1 MGLRSRFTGSITHE
15 AVTMTLSFIRSD
27 KPIYT
32 PVSIRPFSP
41 CHPTQARAGRIPYH
55 IRNPYPAFPGEDH
68 NFHGCL
74 YPFPHPVASGSRSVP
89 MATDSGYSHPGR
101 TYSGLPQC
109 DSNPSISAKPAHN
122 NSVESP
128 PRNSEA
134 DIRDVGN
141 SSSGHVCHSPQLASS
156 PFYVSS
162 SGASRTGDRCSVT
175 RLAGK
180 VDVHVFTIPTAK
192 QNHSEA
198 QDHLKGR
205 GDTHSPHGCHNLGS
219 TLTTSVC
226 GPPMLLSVPPRPTVT
241 TGICLERQVV
251 PSACMGALIQHY
263 QAAGFSREVSRLVA
277 APRRP
282 STNKMY
288 NNS

>member
-1 MGLRSRFTGSITHE
+1 MDASTHSHILLRLVVDLFLWLQTQDI
-15 AVTMTLSFIRSD
+15 AIR
-27 KPIYT
+27 
-32 PVSIRPFSP
+32 
-41 CHPTQARAGRIPYH
+41 ARH
-55 IRNPYPAFPGEDH
+55 IL
-68 NFHGCL
+68 GCL
-74 YPFPHPVASGSRSVP
+74 NVIAIHLSRP
-89 MATDSGYSHPGR
+89 NQP
-101 TYSGLPQC
+101 
-109 DSNPSISAKPAHN
+109 N
-122 NSVESP
+122 NNNVESP

-180 VDVHVFTIPTAK
+180 VDVHVFTVPTAK

-198 QDHLKGR
+198 QDHSEGR

-226 GPPMLLSVPPRPTVT
+226 RPPMLLSVPPRPTVT

-263 QAAGFSREVSRLVA
+263 QAAGFSREVSRLAA
-277 APRRP
+277 APRRL